1 MLKEEKVF
9 LVFEFMF
16 LSLQV
21 DLVIKRFIY
30 KILVLNVTKM

>member
-1 MLKEEKVF
+1 MLKEEKAF
-9 LVFEFMF
+9 LVFEFIF
-16 LSLQV
+16 PSLEV